1 MSRVP
6 AFATALLLPALALA
20 SGEKVSYP
28 SGDEQVQGYLAL
40 PQGKGPFP
48 ALVVIHEWWGQ
59 NAWARDKA
67 DAFAAKG
74 YAALAVDLYR
84 GQAAED
90 PDTAHQLSRAL
101 PTDRADRDLRAAFAY
116 LSSRK
121 DVDPKRIGVIGW
133 CMGGG
138 YALDLA
144 AQAPVAATVVYYG
157 RMPTEAATVAKLKG
171 PVLGNFGAED
181 KGISPEAVKKFG
193 DMAKQA
199 GVTTDLKV
207 YPGAGHAFA
216 SSPKGPMAQAY
227 RPEAAKDADERTDAF
242 LARTLKKGS

>member
-1 MSRVP
+1 MSRLP
-6 AFATALLLPALALA
+6 ALAAALLLPAAALA
-20 SGEKVSYP
+20 AGENVTYP

-40 PQGKGPFP
+40 PHGKGPFP

-59 NAWARDKA
+59 NAWARGKA

-84 GQAAED
+84 GQVADD

-116 LSSRK
+116 LAGRK
-121 DVDPKRIGVIGW
+121 DVDPKRVGVIGW

-138 YALDLA
+138 LALDLA
-144 AQAPVAATVVYYG
+144 ESAPVAATVVYYG
-157 RMPTEAATVAKLKG
+157 RLPTEPATIAKLKA

-181 KGISPEAVKKFG
+181 KGIPADSVKAFG
-193 DMAKQA
+193 EKAREA
-199 GVTTDLKV
+199 GVKTDLKV

-216 SSPKGPMAQAY
+216 SDAKGPMPQAY
-227 RPEAAKDADERTDAF
+227 RPEAAKDADARTDAF
-242 LARTLKKGS
+242 LARTLKKG